1 MNEPFE
7 RKRDGRTE
15 RAGPDGPAAPDRP
28 DRSTGSDD
36 PVTRNRR
43 TVSDEPAAPETA
55 GLRERIEE
63 LQGQVSDLD
72 DRWRRALADLDNLR
86 KRVIRDVER
95 VRGDERARAA
105 AEWLPVLDNLERA
118 LEHAETDPASIVE
131 GLKAIR
137 DQAQDVLARLGFA
150 RRDDTGAM
158 FDPAR
163 HEAVAV
169 LAQEDAPDG
178 TVLHVLRPAY
188 GDGEQQLRPA
198 LVVVAKGE

>member
-1 MNEPFE
+1 MNEPSE
-7 RKRDGRTE
+7 RKGTERTE
-15 RAGPDGPAAPDRP
+15 RAVSDQSTAPDQRAGPDESTAP
-28 DRSTGSDD
+28 G
-36 PVTRNRR
+36 VA
-43 TVSDEPAAPETA
+43 ELQA
-55 GLRERIEE
+55 RIEE
-63 LQGQVSDLD
+63 LQAQVADLE

-86 KRVIRDVER
+86 KRVVRDVER
-95 VRGDERARAA
+95 VRADERARAA

-150 RRDDTGAM
+150 RRDDTGAT

>member
-1 MNEPFE
+1 
-7 RKRDGRTE
+7 
-15 RAGPDGPAAPDRP
+15 
-28 DRSTGSDD
+28 
-36 PVTRNRR
+36 V
-43 TVSDEPAAPETA
+43 
-55 GLRERIEE
+55 EE
-63 LQGQVSDLD
+63 LEEQVADTE

-105 AEWLPVLDNLERA
+105 GEWLPVLDNLERA

-131 GLKAIR
+131 GLKVIR

-150 RRDDTGAM
+150 RRDDAGAM

-169 LAQEDAPDG
+169 LAQQDAPEG

-188 GDGEQQLRPA
+188 GDGERQLRPA